1 MFLESGEK
9 NPLWASHCFL
19 PFEILMWDKKRK
31 IYEWFIPQA
40 VVLIPW
46 SLCEQCVA
54 SILENCPGA
63 LAVGG
68 AVWPERQRIVKINF
82 LMSPAQM
89 YPSVIPN
96 SLLINFSIL
105 CFLLYVL
112 TSSMEEENESHCWS
126 CFPSTFL
133 CSFAAFH
140 SGMPALRQWS
150 TDWLGLYSLASE
162 WVWISAL
169 FKSISSSWSF

>member
-1 MFLESGEK
+1 
-9 NPLWASHCFL
+9 
-19 PFEILMWDKKRK
+19 MWDKKRK
-31 IYEWFIPQA
+31 ISEWFIPQA

-54 SILENCPGA
+54 SILENSPGA
-63 LAVGG
+63 LVVGG
-68 AVWPERQRIVKINF
+68 AVWPERQRTVKINF
-82 LMSPAQM
+82 FLDVCYSDVSFCHA
-89 YPSVIPN
+89 S
-96 SLLINFSIL
+96 SLFTNFCFL
-105 CFLLYVL
+105 CFLLSVL
-112 TSSMEEENESHCWS
+112 TSSMEEENESHCRS

-150 TDWLGLYSLASE
+150 TDWLGFCSFANE

-169 FKSISSSWSF
+169 FKSIKSSWSF